1 VGEPVKEKNMK
12 EITGWYPNKEEK
24 SQIISLRN
32 SIEGLLSPEN
42 LMEPDSVKKLQH
54 LLNKY
59 IYGEKKIMEDGDF
72 GEQSVKAVRA
82 YQQESRFWGGHS
94 TTVINPLEAGKL
106 YERSLKYDYEDP
118 REGGGDQGY

>member
-1 VGEPVKEKNMK
+1 MGEPVKEKRME

-24 SQIISLRN
+24 SRIISIRN

-42 LMEPDSVKKLQH
+42 LMEPDSVKELQH

-59 IYGEKKIMEDGDF
+59 IYGEKKIMVDGDF

-94 TTVINPLEAGKL
+94 TTKINPLESGRL